1 METASKQELKNE
13 TMGIQV
19 TEMVVKQIVVLLKQ
33 DGYVQEVVPRQQ
45 MSV

>member
-13 TMGIQV
+13 TMAIQV

-33 DGYVQEVVPRQQ
+33 GGYVQEVVPRQQ